1 MPLVQRIL
9 AGDQERVLLFRNG
22 RFADILG
29 PGDYW
34 LFGLGLTTERF
45 NIAQPVFVSPW
56 ADFLTANHSELV
68 DRHFVKAE
76 TLDSEVALI
85 YFDGKLVRVLGPA
98 QRVLYWRGPVQIKV
112 EVLDTAKFPD
122 VPEELLP
129 AVMRLGR
136 EAPVTLASVED
147 GKTGLLYLDN
157 RFVKLL
163 TPGTYGFWSAARPVR
178 VDVVDLRLQS
188 LEIPGQ
194 EILTRD
200 KVGLRV
206 NILAEFRIT
215 DPLEAVRSVKNVTEH
230 LYRTLQ
236 LAVRQTLG
244 TRTLEEMLA
253 EKVNVDE
260 SVAAQVRAEM
270 LGYGVTV
277 GAIALK
283 DIVLPGDV
291 RAIMNQVVTAEKQ
304 AQANLIRRREEI
316 AATRSLLN
324 TAKLMEDNP
333 LLVRLKELE
342 TLEKVAEKVQNITVH
357 GGLDSVLNRLITITA
372 PADNKAN

>member
-1 MPLVQRIL
+1 MAV
-9 AGDQERVLLFRNG
+9 
-22 RFADILG
+22 
-29 PGDYW
+29 
-34 LFGLGLTTERF
+34 
-45 NIAQPVFVSPW
+45 
-56 ADFLTANHSELV
+56 
-68 DRHFVKAE
+68 
-76 TLDSEVALI
+76 
-85 YFDGKLVRVLGPA
+85 
-98 QRVLYWRGPVQIKV
+98 
-112 EVLDTAKFPD
+112 
-122 VPEELLP
+122 LP

-136 EAPVTLASVED
+136 EAPATLVSVED

-157 RFVKLL
+157 RFVRLL
-163 TPGTYGFWSAARPVR
+163 APGTYGFWTAARPVR
-178 VDVVDLRLQS
+178 VDVLDLRLQP

-206 NILAEFRIT
+206 NILAEFRHF
-215 DPLEAVRSVKNVTEH
+215 DALEAVRSVRNVTEH
-230 LYRTLQ
+230 LYRSLQ

-253 EKVNVDE
+253 EKVNIDK
-260 SVAAQVRAEM
+260 SVASQVRAEM
-270 LGYGVTV
+270 LAYGVTV

-357 GGLDSVLNRLITITA
+357 GGFDSVLNRLITITT